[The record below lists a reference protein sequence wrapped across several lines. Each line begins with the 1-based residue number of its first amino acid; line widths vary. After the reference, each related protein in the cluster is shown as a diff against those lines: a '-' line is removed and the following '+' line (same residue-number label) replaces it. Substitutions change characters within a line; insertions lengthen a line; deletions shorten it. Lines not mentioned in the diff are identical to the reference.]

1 MKRRVSLLI
10 LLALCCCALAAT
22 AGDPVLQSCGSSCR
36 TIEQEC
42 IAGCGTDT
50 SCRASCG
57 DDYLC
62 CLGACEGEFC
72 D

>member
-1 MKRRVSLLI
+1 MHRRVSLLI
-10 LLALCCCALAAT
+10 LLVLCLCALAAGGAT
-22 AGDPVLQSCGSSCR
+22 QPSSCGSSCR
-36 TIEQEC
+36 TIEEEC